1 MRVQEIQRFDS
12 ARRAAIEHAAGCAAS
27 RQRGVVLF
35 IALIVLVAMTLAGI
49 AITRSVDTGNLVAGN
64 MAFKQS
70 TLSAADNGIAQAF
83 QWLTTTINTP
93 GTYATLEQDITAK
106 GYHAA
111 VSEPADWTDDAVWN
125 GQSLVLGTDAAG
137 NSVDYI
143 IQRMC
148 DGTGAYSSGVNCAQ
162 TPRVG
167 GESGNSQAVGGT
179 QFNSPPMVYYRVTV
193 RVRGARETLSIVQS
207 MVGLQQ

>member
-1 MRVQEIQRFDS
+1 MQAIQHIDS
-12 ARRAAIEHAAGCAAS
+12 ARRAATEHAAGCAAG

-49 AITRSVDTGNLVAGN
+49 AIMRSVDTGNLVAGN

-70 TLSAADNGIAQAF
+70 TLSAADNGIGQAF
-83 QWLTTTINTP
+83 QWLTTTINNAA
-93 GTYATLEQDITAK
+93 TYSTLEQDIAAQ
-106 GYHAA
+106 GYHAS
-111 VSEPADWTDDAVWN
+111 VFDPADWTDPAVWN

-137 NSVDYI
+137 NTVDYI

-148 DGTGAYSSGVNCAQ
+148 DGTGAYSAGVNCAQ

-179 QFNSPPMVYYRVTV
+179 QFSSPPIVYYRVTV

-207 MVGLQQ
+207 IVGLQQ

>member
-1 MRVQEIQRFDS
+1 MTVHATHRIDS
-12 ARRAAIEHAAGCAAS
+12 ANRPAIGRIFSRAAAA
-27 RQRGVVLF
+27 QRGVVLF

-49 AITRSVDTGNLVAGN
+49 AIMRSVDTGNVVAGN
-64 MAFKQS
+64 LAFKEG

-83 QWLTTTINTP
+83 NWLTGTINNP
-93 GTYATLEQDITAK
+93 ATYATLEQDIIAQ
-106 GYHAA
+106 GYHAV
-111 VSEPADWTDDAVWN
+111 VSDPPDWTDDAVWV
-125 GQSLVLGTDAAG
+125 GQSFSLGTDAAG
-137 NSVDYI
+137 NTVDYVV
-143 IQRMC
+143 QRMC
-148 DGTGAYSSGVNCAQ
+148 DNAGAYSGVNCAQ

-179 QFNSPPMVYYRVTV
+179 QFNSPPIVYYRVTV